1 MDKKPDPGKT
11 THADDLA
18 KQQKQAELDAQK
30 IADDLKRNPKPTHT
44 LEQGIKPTPPKPKP
58 SPDPPPK
65 KPPNPKDPDPPE
77 KHPPPPSKPPK
88 TPGKLDAIDAASTA
102 LDLVTLAAMVVPT
115 PLDPTPVW
123 PDPAPL
129 PPPNAD
135 DIPAHSI
142 EPMRVYNQDHSSYLP
157 AETYEDPDPFDD
169 PISPANAEGGGVLG
183 ISTPVLVL
191 IALGGGGALFYY
203 MSRSRVE

>member
-1 MDKKPDPGKT
+1 MDKKPNPGKT

-18 KQQKQAELDAQK
+18 KQEKQAKLDAQK
-30 IADDLKRNPKPTHT
+30 IADDLKQRPKPTHT
-44 LEQGIKPTPPKPKP
+44 LEQGIKPTKPKPKP
-58 SPDPPPK
+58 SPEPPPK
-65 KPPNPKDPDPPE
+65 KPPNIKDPDPPE
-77 KHPPPPSKPPK
+77 KPKPPPRKPPDLE
-88 TPGKLDAIDAASTA
+88 GKLDALDAAMTV
-102 LDLVTLAAMVVPT
+102 LDLVTLAVMVVPT

-129 PPPNAD
+129 PPPNPG

-142 EPMRVYNQDHSSYLP
+142 EPMRVYNQDHSYYLP
-157 AETYEDPDPFDD
+157 DETYEDPDPFND
-169 PISPANAEGGGVLG
+169 PILPANAEGSVSR